1 MTMNNYEFVPKD
13 SRHIAM
19 EKRAGLMAIL
29 AIISS
34 VLMTVILPYVFGAMS
49 IFFAYLSKGK
59 TGSKSVYAHI
69 AVICS
74 IVIMISNTVLMGVSV
89 YTVFTDEKLREE
101 FNTTYE
107 KMYGQ
112 SFDEVLKEYETM
124 YNLQFSE

>member
-1 MTMNNYEFVPKD
+1 
-13 SRHIAM
+13 
-19 EKRAGLMAIL
+19 
-29 AIISS
+29 
-34 VLMTVILPYVFGAMS
+34 
-49 IFFAYLSKGK
+49 
-59 TGSKSVYAHI
+59 
-69 AVICS
+69 
-74 IVIMISNTVLMGVSV
+74 MISNTVLMGVSV